1 MQPHRRAVGATLC
14 LALAAIT
21 APLPFAAEA
30 DAGKGDQTKPKC
42 EYTGAERSAAARAMA
57 AVKASVPELM
67 ERHDVPGASVALI
80 ADGRPRWTS
89 GYGWSVPAK
98 RIPVSPDTVFQA
110 GSMTVPITAWTVLH
124 LVERG
129 KIDLDKP
136 VDGFLKGRDLP
147 PSGFDA
153 SRVTPRLVLSHR
165 AGLSIP
171 AYDGF
176 GPKQTMQTL
185 DQSLRGAIDA
195 GNQPV
200 QIISEPGVRFEYS
213 AGGYALAELMVRQMA
228 NEQFSRVAYRQILQR
243 LDMFRSSLPDRP
255 DASPPLAVTY
265 DDAGQPAPARGFS
278 ALGAAGLQTTAP
290 DYAQFVSALM
300 PGPCS
305 EPVGRSLITPEQARL
320 SRQPQPFTENDLVFA
335 DSRYGLGL
343 ALKTL
348 ESGNTLVYH
357 PGDNPPNWHGIFA
370 AIPERQS
377 GIVLL
382 TSAVGGRDMGVTL
395 VCRWLDAL
403 GETPPSECPSP
414 EDGPKDEAKDV
425 EG

>member
-1 MQPHRRAVGATLC
+1 MHSHRCSAGAALC
-14 LALAAIT
+14 LALAAAI
-21 APLPFAAEA
+21 APPASAADEGA
-30 DAGKGDQTKPKC
+30 AKQDATTPTCEYSQAERDDAG
-42 EYTGAERSAAARAMA
+42 RAIATM
-57 AVKASVPELM
+57 KSSVPELLQHH
-67 ERHDVPGASVALI
+67 EVPGASVALV
-80 ADGRPRWTS
+80 ADGRPRWTA
-89 GYGWSVPAK
+89 GYGWAVPAK

-110 GSMTVPITAWTVLH
+110 GSMTVPITAWTILH

-129 KIDLDKP
+129 RIDLDKP
-136 VDGFLKGRDLP
+136 VADFLKGRDLP

-153 SRVTPRLVLSHR
+153 SRVTPRLVLSQT

-171 AYDGF
+171 AYGGF
-176 GPKQTMQTL
+176 GPKKTMQTL

-213 AGGYALAELMVRQMA
+213 AGGYALAELMVRQTA
-228 NEQFSRVAYRQILQR
+228 NEQFSRVATRQILQR
-243 LDMFRSSLPDRP
+243 LAMFRSSLPDRP
-255 DASPPLAVTY
+255 DASPPLALTY
-265 DDAGQPAPARGFS
+265 DDAGQQAPARSFS

-305 EPVGRSLITPEQARL
+305 EPVGRRLITPGHARL
-320 SRQPQPFTENDLVFA
+320 SWQPQPFTENDLVFA

-370 AIPERQS
+370 AIPERQV
-377 GIVLL
+377 GMVLL
-382 TSAVGGRDMGVTL
+382 TSAAGGRDMGLHL

-403 GETPPSECPSP
+403 GETPPAECPR
-414 EDGPKDEAKDV
+414 EDAE
-425 EG
+425 ES